1 LSPAA
6 CQNIVITL
14 CKKSVSE
21 HPTCKYFTE
30 NLQQYDVGKTLIML
44 LQMYVI
50 HLAAGRGFFMAGCPM
65 WRKHMETI
73 GTLWL
78 YLVFFGIVSI
88 MLVIDFIGFKHQ
100 HGQEVKIRT
109 AAYWSVAW
117 VSVAALF
124 GGGLWLYLEQTAGVV
139 LANQKVME
147 YFAGYLLEKSLAID
161 NVFVWLMIFA
171 AFAIPPALQ
180 RQLLLYGVLGAIV
193 LRTIFIFIGAWFV
206 QEFSWILYLFG
217 AFLVY
222 TGYKFLRGHNDEA
235 SNIEDMPLLKWL
247 RKHMRITPQL
257 EGNKFFI
264 RKDGLLWAT
273 PLFLVL
279 ILVEASDVIFA
290 MDSIPAIFAVTT
302 DPFIVLTA
310 NLMAILGL
318 RAMFFLL
325 SGAASKMYYLPYG
338 LGVILVFIGFKMLM
352 LDVFHMPIWI
362 SLGFIVIVLAIT
374 ALLSIRHNKKYNIHQ
389 L

>member
-1 LSPAA
+1 
-6 CQNIVITL
+6 
-14 CKKSVSE
+14 
-21 HPTCKYFTE
+21 
-30 NLQQYDVGKTLIML
+30 
-44 LQMYVI
+44 
-50 HLAAGRGFFMAGCPM
+50 
-65 WRKHMETI
+65 METI

-78 YLVFFGIVSI
+78 YLVFFAIVAV
-88 MLVIDFIGFKHQ
+88 MLVIDFVGFKHQ
-100 HGQEVKIRT
+100 HGQEVKVRT
-109 AAYWSVAW
+109 AAYWSIAW
-117 VSVAALF
+117 VSVATLF
-124 GGGLWLYLEQTAGVV
+124 GGGLWLYLEQTAGAAI
-139 LANQKVME
+139 ANTKVME

-180 RQLLLYGVLGAIV
+180 RKLLLYGVLGAIV

-222 TGYKFLRGHNDEA
+222 TGFKFLRGQHEED
-235 SNIEDMPLLKWL
+235 SNIEDMAILKWL

-257 EGNKFFI
+257 QGDKFFV
-264 RKDGLLWAT
+264 RQNGLLWAT

-290 MDSIPAIFAVTT
+290 VDSIPAIFAVTT

-325 SGAASKMYYLPYG
+325 SGAASKMHYLPYG
-338 LGVILVFIGFKMLM
+338 LGIILVFIGFKMLM
-352 LDVFHMPIWI
+352 LEVFHMPIWI
-362 SLGFIVIVLAIT
+362 SLSFIVIVLTVTAI
-374 ALLSIRHNKKYNIHQ
+374 LSIRHSKKHNETT

>member
-1 LSPAA
+1 
-6 CQNIVITL
+6 
-14 CKKSVSE
+14 
-21 HPTCKYFTE
+21 
-30 NLQQYDVGKTLIML
+30 
-44 LQMYVI
+44 
-50 HLAAGRGFFMAGCPM
+50 
-65 WRKHMETI
+65 MESI
-73 GTLWL
+73 GNPWL
-78 YLVFFGIVSI
+78 YLAFFAIVAV
-88 MLVIDFIGFKHQ
+88 MLLIDFLGFRQKE
-100 HGQEVKIRT
+100 GQEVQLKT
-109 AAYWSVAW
+109 AAYWSIAW
-117 VSVAALF
+117 VSVATLF
-124 GGGLWLYLEQTAGVV
+124 GAGLWFYLQQTVGISI
-139 LANQKVME
+139 ANAKTME

-180 RQLLLYGVLGAIV
+180 RKILLYGVLGAII

-206 QEFSWILYLFG
+206 QEFSWILYIFG

-222 TGYKFLRGHNDEA
+222 TGFKFLKGQDEEDN
-235 SNIEDMPLLKWL
+235 NIEDMAMLKWL

-257 EGNKFFI
+257 EGAKFFV
-264 RKDGLLWAT
+264 RQNGLLWAT

-290 MDSIPAIFAVTT
+290 VDSIPAIFAVTN

-325 SGAASKMYYLPYG
+325 AGSASKMHYLPYG
-338 LGVILVFIGFKMLM
+338 LGIILVFIGFKMLM

-374 ALLSIRHNKKYNIHQ
+374 AWLSIRHNKKQTLNS
-389 L
+389 

>member
-1 LSPAA
+1 
-6 CQNIVITL
+6 
-14 CKKSVSE
+14 
-21 HPTCKYFTE
+21 
-30 NLQQYDVGKTLIML
+30 
-44 LQMYVI
+44 
-50 HLAAGRGFFMAGCPM
+50 
-65 WRKHMETI
+65 METI
-73 GTLWL
+73 GNPWL
-78 YLVFFGIVSI
+78 YIAFFAIVAV
-88 MLVIDFIGFKHQ
+88 MLIIDFMGFKHKE
-100 HGQEVKIRT
+100 GQPVQIKT
-109 AAYWSVAW
+109 AAYWSIAW
-117 VSVAALF
+117 VSVAMLF
-124 GGGLWLYLEQTAGVV
+124 AGGLWLYLQQTAGVV
-139 LANQKVME
+139 LANQKTME
-147 YFAGYLLEKSLAID
+147 YIAGYLLEKSLAID

-180 RQLLLYGVLGAIV
+180 RKILLYGVLGAIV

-206 QEFSWILYLFG
+206 QEFSWILYIFG

-222 TGYKFLRGHNDEA
+222 TGYKFLRGQDEDP
-235 SNIEDMPLLKWL
+235 NIEEMALLKWL

-257 EGNKFFI
+257 EGHKFFV
-264 RKDGLLWAT
+264 RQNGVLWAT

-290 MDSIPAIFAVTT
+290 VDSIPAIFAVTS

-325 SGAASKMYYLPYG
+325 AGAASKMHYLPYG
-338 LGVILVFIGFKMLM
+338 LGLILVFIGFKMLM

-374 ALLSIRHNKKYNIHQ
+374 AWLSIRYTNKQEQ

>member
-1 LSPAA
+1 
-6 CQNIVITL
+6 
-14 CKKSVSE
+14 
-21 HPTCKYFTE
+21 
-30 NLQQYDVGKTLIML
+30 
-44 LQMYVI
+44 
-50 HLAAGRGFFMAGCPM
+50 
-65 WRKHMETI
+65 METV

-78 YLVFFGIVSI
+78 YLVFFAIVAV
-88 MLVIDFIGFKHQ
+88 MLVIDFVGFKHQ
-100 HGQEVKIRT
+100 HGQEVKVRT
-109 AAYWSVAW
+109 AAYWSIAW
-117 VSVAALF
+117 VSVATLF
-124 GGGLWLYLEQTAGVV
+124 GGGLWLYLEQTAGTAI
-139 LANQKVME
+139 ANAKVME

-171 AFAIPPALQ
+171 AFAIPPVLQ
-180 RQLLLYGVLGAIV
+180 RKLLLYGVLGAIV

-206 QEFSWILYLFG
+206 QEFSWILYIFG

-222 TGYKFLRGHNDEA
+222 TGFKFLRGQHEED
-235 SNIEDMPLLKWL
+235 SNIEDMAILKWL

-257 EGNKFFI
+257 QGDKFFV
-264 RKDGLLWAT
+264 RQNGLLWAT

-290 MDSIPAIFAVTT
+290 VDSIPAIFAVTT

-325 SGAASKMYYLPYG
+325 SGAASKMHYLPYG
-338 LGVILVFIGFKMLM
+338 LGIILVFIGFKMLM

-362 SLGFIVIVLAIT
+362 SLSFIVIVLTVTAI
-374 ALLSIRHNKKYNIHQ
+374 LSIRHSKRHNETT

>member
-1 LSPAA
+1 MESIG
-6 CQNIVITL
+6 NI
-14 CKKSVSE
+14 
-21 HPTCKYFTE
+21 
-30 NLQQYDVGKTLIML
+30 
-44 LQMYVI
+44 
-50 HLAAGRGFFMAGCPM
+50 
-65 WRKHMETI
+65 
-73 GTLWL
+73 WL
-78 YLVFFGIVSI
+78 YLAFFAIVMV
-88 MLVIDFIGFKHQ
+88 MLAIDFLGFKQ
-100 HGQEVKIRT
+100 KEGQTVQVRT
-109 AAYWSVAW
+109 AAYWSIAW
-117 VSVAALF
+117 VSMAMLF
-124 GGGLWLYLEQTAGVV
+124 GGGLWLYLKQTAGLDV
-139 LANQKVME
+139 ANTKVRE
-147 YFAGYLLEKSLAID
+147 YLAGYLLEKSLAID

-180 RQLLLYGVLGAIV
+180 RKILLYGVLGAIV

-222 TGYKFLRGHNDEA
+222 TGFKFLRGQDDED
-235 SNIEDMPLLKWL
+235 SNIEDMAILKWL

-257 EGNKFFI
+257 EGSRFFV
-264 RKDGLLWAT
+264 RKEGLLWAT

-290 MDSIPAIFAVTT
+290 VDSIPAIFAVTS

-325 SGAASKMYYLPYG
+325 AGAATKMHYLPYG
-338 LGVILVFIGFKMLM
+338 LGIILVFIGFKMLM

-362 SLGFIVIVLAIT
+362 SLSFIVIVLAIT
-374 ALLSIRHNKKYNIHQ
+374 AWLSIRHSRKHHETT

>member
-1 LSPAA
+1 
-6 CQNIVITL
+6 
-14 CKKSVSE
+14 
-21 HPTCKYFTE
+21 
-30 NLQQYDVGKTLIML
+30 
-44 LQMYVI
+44 
-50 HLAAGRGFFMAGCPM
+50 
-65 WRKHMETI
+65 METI

-78 YLVFFGIVSI
+78 YLVFFAIVAV
-88 MLVIDFIGFKHQ
+88 MLVIDFVGFKHQ
-100 HGQEVKIRT
+100 HGQEVKVRT
-109 AAYWSVAW
+109 AAYWSIAW
-117 VSVAALF
+117 VSVATLF
-124 GGGLWLYLEQTAGVV
+124 GGGLWLYLEQTAGAAI
-139 LANQKVME
+139 ANTKVME

-180 RQLLLYGVLGAIV
+180 RKLLLYGVLGAIV

-222 TGYKFLRGHNDEA
+222 TGFKFLRGQHEED
-235 SNIEDMPLLKWL
+235 SNIEDMAILKWL

-257 EGNKFFI
+257 QGDKFFV
-264 RKDGLLWAT
+264 RQNGLLWAT

-290 MDSIPAIFAVTT
+290 VDSIPAIFAVTT

-325 SGAASKMYYLPYG
+325 SGAASKMHYLPYG
-338 LGVILVFIGFKMLM
+338 LGLILVFIGFKMLM

-362 SLGFIVIVLAIT
+362 SLSFIVIVLTVTAI
-374 ALLSIRHNKKYNIHQ
+374 LSIRHNKKHNETT

>member
-1 LSPAA
+1 
-6 CQNIVITL
+6 
-14 CKKSVSE
+14 
-21 HPTCKYFTE
+21 
-30 NLQQYDVGKTLIML
+30 
-44 LQMYVI
+44 
-50 HLAAGRGFFMAGCPM
+50 
-65 WRKHMETI
+65 METI

-78 YLVFFGIVSI
+78 YLVFFAIVAV
-88 MLVIDFIGFKHQ
+88 MLIIDFVGFKHQ
-100 HGQEVKIRT
+100 HGQEAKVRT
-109 AAYWSVAW
+109 AAYWSIAW
-117 VSVAALF
+117 VSVATLF
-124 GGGLWLYLEQTAGVV
+124 GGGLWLYLEQTAGTAI
-139 LANQKVME
+139 ANAKVME

-171 AFAIPPALQ
+171 AFAIPPVLQ
-180 RQLLLYGVLGAIV
+180 RKLLLYGVLGAIV

-206 QEFSWILYLFG
+206 QEFSWILYIFG

-222 TGYKFLRGHNDEA
+222 TGFKFLRGQDEEE
-235 SNIEDMPLLKWL
+235 SNIEDMAILKWL
-247 RKHMRITPQL
+247 RKRMRITPQL
-257 EGNKFFI
+257 EADKFFI

-290 MDSIPAIFAVTT
+290 VDSIPAIFAVTT

-325 SGAASKMYYLPYG
+325 SGAASKMHYLPYG
-338 LGVILVFIGFKMLM
+338 LGIILVFIGFKMLM

-362 SLGFIVIVLAIT
+362 SLSFIVIVLTIT
-374 ALLSIRHNKKYNIHQ
+374 AILSIRHSKKHNQ
-389 L
+389 TTL

>member
-1 LSPAA
+1 
-6 CQNIVITL
+6 
-14 CKKSVSE
+14 
-21 HPTCKYFTE
+21 
-30 NLQQYDVGKTLIML
+30 
-44 LQMYVI
+44 
-50 HLAAGRGFFMAGCPM
+50 
-65 WRKHMETI
+65 METI

-78 YLVFFGIVSI
+78 YLAFFGLVAV
-88 MLVIDFIGFKHQ
+88 MLIIDFLGFKQ
-100 HGQEVKIRT
+100 QQGQDVKIKT
-109 AAYWSVAW
+109 AAFWSMAW
-117 VSVAALF
+117 VTVAALF
-124 GGGLWLYLEQTAGVV
+124 GGGLWLYLQQTAGVSI
-139 LANQKVME
+139 ANAKVME

-206 QEFSWILYLFG
+206 QEFSWILYIFG

-222 TGYKFLRGHNDEA
+222 TGFKFLKGQDDDP
-235 SNIEDMPLLKWL
+235 NIEDMAILKFL
-247 RKHMRITPQL
+247 RKHMRITPTMHD
-257 EGNKFFI
+257 NKFFV
-264 RKDGLLWAT
+264 RQNGALWAT

-290 MDSIPAIFAVTT
+290 VDSIPAIFAVTH

-325 SGAASKMYYLPYG
+325 SGAAAKMHYLPYG
-338 LGVILVFIGFKMLM
+338 LGLILLFIGFKMLM

-362 SLGFIVIVLAIT
+362 SLSFIVVVLAVT
-374 ALLSIRHNKKYNIHQ
+374 AWMSIQHSKKHHETM

>member
-1 LSPAA
+1 
-6 CQNIVITL
+6 
-14 CKKSVSE
+14 
-21 HPTCKYFTE
+21 
-30 NLQQYDVGKTLIML
+30 
-44 LQMYVI
+44 
-50 HLAAGRGFFMAGCPM
+50 
-65 WRKHMETI
+65 METI

-78 YLVFFGIVSI
+78 YLAFFGLVAV
-88 MLVIDFIGFKHQ
+88 MLIIDFLGFRNSQ
-100 HGQEVKIRT
+100 GQEVKVKT
-109 AAYWSVAW
+109 AACWSIAW

-124 GGGLWLYLEQTAGVV
+124 GGGLWLYLQQTAGVAI
-139 LANQKVME
+139 ANTKVME
-147 YFAGYLLEKSLAID
+147 YFAGYLLEKSLAVD

-180 RQLLLYGVLGAIV
+180 RKLLLYGVLGAIV
-193 LRTIFIFIGAWFV
+193 LRTVFIFIGAWFV
-206 QEFSWILYLFG
+206 QEFSWVLYIFG

-222 TGYKFLRGHNDEA
+222 TGFKFLKGQDDEEK
-235 SNIEDMPLLKWL
+235 NIEDMVILKWL
-247 RKHMRITPQL
+247 RKHLRITPQMQ
-257 EGNKFFI
+257 GDKFFV
-264 RKDGLLWAT
+264 RQNGMLWAT

-290 MDSIPAIFAVTT
+290 VDSIPAIFAVTT

-325 SGAASKMYYLPYG
+325 SGAASKMHYLPYG
-338 LGVILVFIGFKMLM
+338 LGLILLFIGFKMLM

-362 SLGFIVIVLAIT
+362 SLGFIVITLAIT
-374 ALLSIRHNKKYNIHQ
+374 AWLSIRHSKKHHETT

>member
-1 LSPAA
+1 
-6 CQNIVITL
+6 
-14 CKKSVSE
+14 
-21 HPTCKYFTE
+21 
-30 NLQQYDVGKTLIML
+30 
-44 LQMYVI
+44 
-50 HLAAGRGFFMAGCPM
+50 
-65 WRKHMETI
+65 METI

-78 YLVFFGIVSI
+78 YFVFFAIVAV
-88 MLVIDFIGFKHQ
+88 MLVIDFVGFKHQ
-100 HGQEVKIRT
+100 HGQEVKVRT
-109 AAYWSVAW
+109 AAYWSIAW
-117 VSVAALF
+117 VSVATLF
-124 GGGLWLYLEQTAGVV
+124 GGGLWLYLEQTAGAAI
-139 LANQKVME
+139 ANTKVME

-180 RQLLLYGVLGAIV
+180 RKLLLYGVLGAIV

-222 TGYKFLRGHNDEA
+222 TGFKFLRGQHEED
-235 SNIEDMPLLKWL
+235 SNIEDMAILKWL

-257 EGNKFFI
+257 QGDKFFV
-264 RKDGLLWAT
+264 RQNGLLWAT

-290 MDSIPAIFAVTT
+290 VDSIPAIFAVTT

-325 SGAASKMYYLPYG
+325 SGAASKMHYLPYG
-338 LGVILVFIGFKMLM
+338 LGLILVFIGFKMLM

-362 SLGFIVIVLAIT
+362 SLSFIVIVLTVTAI
-374 ALLSIRHNKKYNIHQ
+374 LSIRHSKKHNETT

>member
-1 LSPAA
+1 
-6 CQNIVITL
+6 
-14 CKKSVSE
+14 
-21 HPTCKYFTE
+21 
-30 NLQQYDVGKTLIML
+30 
-44 LQMYVI
+44 
-50 HLAAGRGFFMAGCPM
+50 
-65 WRKHMETI
+65 MESI
-73 GTLWL
+73 GNPWL
-78 YLVFFGIVSI
+78 YLAFFAIVSI
-88 MLVIDFIGFKHQ
+88 MLLIDFLGFKQ
-100 HGQEVKIRT
+100 KEGQEVKVKT
-109 AAYWSVAW
+109 AAYWSIAW
-117 VSVAALF
+117 VTVATLF
-124 GGGLWLYLEQTAGVV
+124 GGGLWLYLQQTAGVTI
-139 LANQKVME
+139 ANAKTME

-161 NVFVWLMIFA
+161 NVFVWMMIFA
-171 AFAIPPALQ
+171 AFSISPALQ
-180 RQLLLYGVLGAIV
+180 RKLLLYGVLGAIV

-217 AFLVY
+217 AFLLY
-222 TGYKFLRGHNDEA
+222 TGFKLLKGQDDED
-235 SNIEDMPLLKWL
+235 SNIEDMAILKWL

-257 EGNKFFI
+257 EGGKFFV
-264 RKDGLLWAT
+264 RQNGVLWAT

-290 MDSIPAIFAVTT
+290 VDSIPAIFAVTT

-325 SGAASKMYYLPYG
+325 SGAASKMHYLPYG
-338 LGVILVFIGFKMLM
+338 LGLILMFIGTKMLL

-374 ALLSIRHNKKYNIHQ
+374 AILSIRHSKKYNETT

>member
-1 LSPAA
+1 
-6 CQNIVITL
+6 
-14 CKKSVSE
+14 
-21 HPTCKYFTE
+21 
-30 NLQQYDVGKTLIML
+30 
-44 LQMYVI
+44 
-50 HLAAGRGFFMAGCPM
+50 
-65 WRKHMETI
+65 METI

-78 YLVFFGIVSI
+78 YLVFFAIVAV

-100 HGQEVKIRT
+100 HGQEVKVRT
-109 AAYWSVAW
+109 AAYWSIAW
-117 VSVAALF
+117 VSVATLF
-124 GGGLWLYLEQTAGVV
+124 GGGLWLYLEQTAGTAI
-139 LANQKVME
+139 ANTKVME

-180 RQLLLYGVLGAIV
+180 RKLLLYGVLGAII

-206 QEFSWILYLFG
+206 QEFSWILYIFG

-222 TGYKFLRGHNDEA
+222 TGFKFLRGQHEED
-235 SNIEDMPLLKWL
+235 SNIEDMAILKWL
-247 RKHMRITPQL
+247 RKHMRITPKLQ
-257 EGNKFFI
+257 GDKFFV
-264 RKDGLLWAT
+264 RQNGLLWAT

-290 MDSIPAIFAVTT
+290 VDSIPAIFAVTT

-325 SGAASKMYYLPYG
+325 SGAASKMHYLPYG
-338 LGVILVFIGFKMLM
+338 LGIILVFIGFKMLM

-362 SLGFIVIVLAIT
+362 SLSFIVLVLTIT
-374 ALLSIRHNKKYNIHQ
+374 AILSIRHSKKHNETT

>member
-1 LSPAA
+1 
-6 CQNIVITL
+6 
-14 CKKSVSE
+14 
-21 HPTCKYFTE
+21 
-30 NLQQYDVGKTLIML
+30 
-44 LQMYVI
+44 
-50 HLAAGRGFFMAGCPM
+50 
-65 WRKHMETI
+65 METI

-78 YLVFFGIVSI
+78 YLVFFAIVAV
-88 MLVIDFIGFKHQ
+88 MLVIDFVGFKHQ
-100 HGQEVKIRT
+100 HGQEVKVRT
-109 AAYWSVAW
+109 AAYWSIAW
-117 VSVAALF
+117 VSAATLF
-124 GGGLWLYLEQTAGVV
+124 GGGLWLYLEQTAGAAI
-139 LANQKVME
+139 ANTKVME

-180 RQLLLYGVLGAIV
+180 RKLLLYGVLGAIV

-222 TGYKFLRGHNDEA
+222 TGFKFLRGQHEED
-235 SNIEDMPLLKWL
+235 SNIEDMAILKWL

-257 EGNKFFI
+257 QGDKFFV
-264 RKDGLLWAT
+264 RQNGLLWAT

-290 MDSIPAIFAVTT
+290 VDSIPAIFAVTT

-325 SGAASKMYYLPYG
+325 SGAASKMHYLPYG
-338 LGVILVFIGFKMLM
+338 LGLILVFIGFKMLM

-362 SLGFIVIVLAIT
+362 SLSFIVIVLTVTAI
-374 ALLSIRHNKKYNIHQ
+374 LSIRHSKKHNETT

>member
-1 LSPAA
+1 
-6 CQNIVITL
+6 
-14 CKKSVSE
+14 
-21 HPTCKYFTE
+21 
-30 NLQQYDVGKTLIML
+30 
-44 LQMYVI
+44 
-50 HLAAGRGFFMAGCPM
+50 
-65 WRKHMETI
+65 METI
-73 GTLWL
+73 GNIWL
-78 YLVFFGIVSI
+78 YVIFFGIVTI
-88 MLVIDFIGFKHQ
+88 MLLIDFLGFKQ
-100 HGQEVKIRT
+100 KEGQEVKVKT
-109 AAYWSVAW
+109 AAYWSIAW
-117 VSVAALF
+117 VTVATLF
-124 GGGLWLYLEQTAGVV
+124 GGGLWLYLENTAGINV
-139 LANQKVME
+139 ANTKVME

-180 RQLLLYGVLGAIV
+180 RQLLLYGVLGAII

-206 QEFSWILYLFG
+206 QEFSWILYIFG

-222 TGYKFLRGHNDEA
+222 TGFKFLKGQEDDP
-235 SNIEDMPLLKWL
+235 NIEDMAILKWL

-257 EGNKFFI
+257 EGNKFFV
-264 RKDGLLWAT
+264 RQNGVLCAT

-290 MDSIPAIFAVTT
+290 VDSIPAIFAVTT

-325 SGAASKMYYLPYG
+325 SGAASKMHYLPYG
-338 LGVILVFIGFKMLM
+338 LGAILIFIGFKMLM

-362 SLGFIVIVLAIT
+362 SLSFIVIVLSIT
-374 ALLSIRHNKKYNIHQ
+374 AWLSIRYNKKHHQ
-389 L
+389 TTL

>member
-1 LSPAA
+1 
-6 CQNIVITL
+6 
-14 CKKSVSE
+14 
-21 HPTCKYFTE
+21 
-30 NLQQYDVGKTLIML
+30 
-44 LQMYVI
+44 
-50 HLAAGRGFFMAGCPM
+50 
-65 WRKHMETI
+65 MESI
-73 GTLWL
+73 GNLWL
-78 YLVFFGIVSI
+78 YLAFFGIVTI
-88 MLVIDFIGFKHQ
+88 MLVIDFLGFKQ
-100 HGQEVKIRT
+100 KEGQDVKLKT

-117 VSVAALF
+117 ITVASLF
-124 GGGLWLYLEQTAGVV
+124 GGGLWLYLKQTAGVDI
-139 LANQKVME
+139 ANSKVME

-180 RQLLLYGVLGAIV
+180 RQLLLYGVLGAII

-206 QEFSWILYLFG
+206 QEFSWILYIFG

-222 TGYKFLRGHNDEA
+222 TGFKFLKGQDDDP
-235 SNIEDMPLLKWL
+235 NIEDMAILKWL

-257 EGNKFFI
+257 EGNKFFV
-264 RKDGLLWAT
+264 RQNGVLWAT

-290 MDSIPAIFAVTT
+290 VDSIPAIFAVTS

-325 SGAASKMYYLPYG
+325 SGAASKMHYLPYG
-338 LGVILVFIGFKMLM
+338 LGLILVFIGFKMLM

-362 SLGFIVIVLAIT
+362 SLGFIVITLAIT
-374 ALLSIRHNKKYNIHQ
+374 AILSIRHSKKYKETT

>member
-1 LSPAA
+1 
-6 CQNIVITL
+6 
-14 CKKSVSE
+14 
-21 HPTCKYFTE
+21 
-30 NLQQYDVGKTLIML
+30 
-44 LQMYVI
+44 
-50 HLAAGRGFFMAGCPM
+50 
-65 WRKHMETI
+65 MESI
-73 GTLWL
+73 GNPWL
-78 YLVFFGIVSI
+78 YLAFFAIVAV
-88 MLVIDFIGFKHQ
+88 MLLIDFLGFRQKE
-100 HGQEVKIRT
+100 GQEVQLKT
-109 AAYWSVAW
+109 AAYWSIAW
-117 VSVAALF
+117 VSVATLF
-124 GGGLWLYLEQTAGVV
+124 GASLWLYLQQTVGMSI
-139 LANQKVME
+139 ANAKTME

-180 RQLLLYGVLGAIV
+180 RKILLYGVLGAII

-206 QEFSWILYLFG
+206 QEFSWILYIFG

-222 TGYKFLRGHNDEA
+222 TGFKFLKGQDEEDN
-235 SNIEDMPLLKWL
+235 NIEDMAMLKWL

-257 EGNKFFI
+257 EGAKFFV
-264 RKDGLLWAT
+264 RQNGLLWAT

-290 MDSIPAIFAVTT
+290 VDSIPAIFAVTN

-325 SGAASKMYYLPYG
+325 AGSASKMHYLPYG
-338 LGVILVFIGFKMLM
+338 LGIILVFIGFKMLM

-374 ALLSIRHNKKYNIHQ
+374 AWLSIRHNKKQILNS
-389 L
+389 

>member
-1 LSPAA
+1 
-6 CQNIVITL
+6 
-14 CKKSVSE
+14 
-21 HPTCKYFTE
+21 
-30 NLQQYDVGKTLIML
+30 
-44 LQMYVI
+44 
-50 HLAAGRGFFMAGCPM
+50 
-65 WRKHMETI
+65 METI

-78 YLVFFGIVSI
+78 YLVFFAIVAV
-88 MLVIDFIGFKHQ
+88 MLVIDFVGFKHQ
-100 HGQEVKIRT
+100 HGQEVKVRT
-109 AAYWSVAW
+109 AAYWSIAW
-117 VSVAALF
+117 VSVATLF
-124 GGGLWLYLEQTAGVV
+124 GGGLWLYLEQTAGAAI
-139 LANQKVME
+139 ANTKVME

-180 RQLLLYGVLGAIV
+180 RKLLLYGVLGAIV

-206 QEFSWILYLFG
+206 QEFSWILYIFG

-222 TGYKFLRGHNDEA
+222 TGFKFLRGQHEED
-235 SNIEDMPLLKWL
+235 SNIEDMAILKWL

-257 EGNKFFI
+257 QGDKFFV
-264 RKDGLLWAT
+264 RQNGLLWAT

-290 MDSIPAIFAVTT
+290 VDSIPAIFAVTT

-325 SGAASKMYYLPYG
+325 SGAASKMHYLPYG
-338 LGVILVFIGFKMLM
+338 LGIILVFIGFKMLM

-362 SLGFIVIVLAIT
+362 SLSFIVIVLTVTAI
-374 ALLSIRHNKKYNIHQ
+374 LSIRHSKKYNETT

>member
-1 LSPAA
+1 MESIGNPWLYLAFFA
-6 CQNIVITL
+6 IVA
-14 CKKSVSE
+14 
-21 HPTCKYFTE
+21 
-30 NLQQYDVGKTLIML
+30 IML
-44 LQMYVI
+44 L
-50 HLAAGRGFFMAGCPM
+50 
-65 WRKHMETI
+65 
-73 GTLWL
+73 
-78 YLVFFGIVSI
+78 
-88 MLVIDFIGFKHQ
+88 IDFLGFKQ
-100 HGQEVKIRT
+100 KEGQEVKIKT
-109 AAYWSVAW
+109 AAYWSIAW
-117 VSVAALF
+117 VSIAALF
-124 GGGLWLYLEQTAGVV
+124 GGGLWLYLQQTVGVNI
-139 LANQKVME
+139 ANAKTME

-180 RQLLLYGVLGAIV
+180 RKILLYGVLGAIV

-206 QEFSWILYLFG
+206 QEFSWILYIFG

-222 TGYKFLRGHNDEA
+222 TGFKLLKGQDEEDA
-235 SNIEDMPLLKWL
+235 NIEDMAILKWL

-257 EGNKFFI
+257 EGTKFFV
-264 RKDGLLWAT
+264 RQNGLLWAT

-290 MDSIPAIFAVTT
+290 VDSIPAIFAVTT

-325 SGAASKMYYLPYG
+325 AGAASKMHYLPYG
-338 LGVILVFIGFKMLM
+338 LGIILVFIGFKMLM

-362 SLGFIVIVLAIT
+362 SLGFIVIVLTIT
-374 ALLSIRHNKKYNIHQ
+374 AWLSIRRNKKQELNT
-389 L
+389 

>member
-1 LSPAA
+1 
-6 CQNIVITL
+6 
-14 CKKSVSE
+14 
-21 HPTCKYFTE
+21 
-30 NLQQYDVGKTLIML
+30 
-44 LQMYVI
+44 
-50 HLAAGRGFFMAGCPM
+50 
-65 WRKHMETI
+65 METI

-78 YLVFFGIVSI
+78 YLVFFAIVAV

-100 HGQEVKIRT
+100 HGQEVKVRT
-109 AAYWSVAW
+109 AAYWSIAW
-117 VSVAALF
+117 VSVATLF
-124 GGGLWLYLEQTAGVV
+124 GGGLWLYLEQTAGAAI
-139 LANQKVME
+139 ANTKVME

-180 RQLLLYGVLGAIV
+180 RKLLLYGVLGAIV

-222 TGYKFLRGHNDEA
+222 TGFKFLRGQHEED
-235 SNIEDMPLLKWL
+235 SNIEDMAILKWL

-257 EGNKFFI
+257 QGDKFFV
-264 RKDGLLWAT
+264 RQNGLLWAT

-290 MDSIPAIFAVTT
+290 VDSIPAIFAVTT

-325 SGAASKMYYLPYG
+325 SGAASKMHYLPYG
-338 LGVILVFIGFKMLM
+338 LGLILVFIGFKMLM

-362 SLGFIVIVLAIT
+362 SLSFIVIVLTVTAI
-374 ALLSIRHNKKYNIHQ
+374 LSIRHSKKHNETT